1 MKTFRYFYL
10 LTALMTF
17 SACGDDEE
25 TQIQV
30 PETDFTHVKIDAMVG
45 RSSLFTRSNPM
56 GETAK
61 QSEFNKGDKLSV
73 NNGRTHVVYTM
84 GDDGWTATGE
94 GLKWEE
100 FPTTFQAYYPAAE
113 GVSFQSFTLPADQAS
128 AEKIALADYMTS
140 TRKIDAMPGEG
151 KLILDMA
158 RQTARVIVNVSGVD
172 ASLGGSL
179 SSMKIYSQYASIPAS
194 GTATTIASYVSG
206 HTYAALVV
214 PGEGSDNQVF
224 LELTTANGTKKTV
237 TGIRATTA
245 GKSYAY
251 NIYVGENSIELSE
264 PIVTDWEE
272 GSTLPGDLQEIEK
285 PIAPGYYVKPTATG
299 NASGTD
305 WENAMGAN
313 ELRDLLKRQSAEELD
328 GKTIYLAGGEYPLV
342 TNELTT
348 GIELG
353 GKMVITLQGGYNP
366 QSEGKSVTDRNIQ
379 AYVTSFTNTAS
390 LNAITRM
397 FKLGTDLDITFNG
410 ITLDG
415 KYNKD
420 QNGHLRGIQVE
431 GCTLNM
437 NNCVIKNFNT
447 GAVDNGDGQGS
458 ALRLNAGF
466 IKLNKVEIIDN
477 VGPSRGTINLNCGDN
492 GYSFF
497 NNCLFKGNIIRLYWG
512 VAIQSNGN
520 ACINN
525 TTIYN
530 NKSENTTGQCA
541 TINGS
546 GNVLFVNSTI
556 YHNKELISKEMGI
569 YRYEG
574 TNNLQFM
581 NSIIVSSNATVPT
594 FKQEN
599 GQCTSKGY
607 NVSQNTTGFAT
618 NENDNLINGLW
629 SFNYNNGVCEWNAP
643 SDMHFATKSAVTS
656 VVRAYKTDNFPTMGQ
671 DFANWLGDDLGK
683 DQNGNI
689 RNPNKMLPGA
699 YDPGL

>member
-1 MKTFRYFYL
+1 
-10 LTALMTF
+10 
-17 SACGDDEE
+17 
-25 TQIQV
+25 
-30 PETDFTHVKIDAMVG
+30 
-45 RSSLFTRSNPM
+45 
-56 GETAK
+56 
-61 QSEFNKGDKLSV
+61 
-73 NNGRTHVVYTM
+73 
-84 GDDGWTATGE
+84 
-94 GLKWEE
+94 
-100 FPTTFQAYYPAAE
+100 
-113 GVSFQSFTLPADQAS
+113 
-128 AEKIALADYMTS
+128 
-140 TRKIDAMPGEG
+140 
-151 KLILDMA
+151 
-158 RQTARVIVNVSGVD
+158 
-172 ASLGGSL
+172 
-179 SSMKIYSQYASIPAS
+179 
-194 GTATTIASYVSG
+194 
-206 HTYAALVV
+206 
-214 PGEGSDNQVF
+214 
-224 LELTTANGTKKTV
+224 
-237 TGIRATTA
+237 
-245 GKSYAY
+245 
-251 NIYVGENSIELSE
+251 
-264 PIVTDWEE
+264 
-272 GSTLPGDLQEIEK
+272 
-285 PIAPGYYVKPTATG
+285 
-299 NASGTD
+299 
-305 WENAMGAN
+305 
-313 ELRDLLKRQSAEELD
+313 
-328 GKTIYLAGGEYPLV
+328 
-342 TNELTT
+342 
-348 GIELG
+348 
-353 GKMVITLQGGYNP
+353 MVITLQGGYNP

-415 KYNKD
+415 KYKKD

-618 NENDNLINGLW
+618 NENDNLINGPW

>member
-1 MKTFRYFYL
+1 
-10 LTALMTF
+10 
-17 SACGDDEE
+17 
-25 TQIQV
+25 
-30 PETDFTHVKIDAMVG
+30 
-45 RSSLFTRSNPM
+45 
-56 GETAK
+56 
-61 QSEFNKGDKLSV
+61 
-73 NNGRTHVVYTM
+73 
-84 GDDGWTATGE
+84 
-94 GLKWEE
+94 
-100 FPTTFQAYYPAAE
+100 
-113 GVSFQSFTLPADQAS
+113 
-128 AEKIALADYMTS
+128 
-140 TRKIDAMPGEG
+140 
-151 KLILDMA
+151 
-158 RQTARVIVNVSGVD
+158 
-172 ASLGGSL
+172 
-179 SSMKIYSQYASIPAS
+179 
-194 GTATTIASYVSG
+194 
-206 HTYAALVV
+206 
-214 PGEGSDNQVF
+214 
-224 LELTTANGTKKTV
+224 
-237 TGIRATTA
+237 
-245 GKSYAY
+245 
-251 NIYVGENSIELSE
+251 
-264 PIVTDWEE
+264 
-272 GSTLPGDLQEIEK
+272 
-285 PIAPGYYVKPTATG
+285 
-299 NASGTD
+299 
-305 WENAMGAN
+305 
-313 ELRDLLKRQSAEELD
+313 
-328 GKTIYLAGGEYPLV
+328 
-342 TNELTT
+342 
-348 GIELG
+348 
-353 GKMVITLQGGYNP
+353 MVITLQGGYNP

-415 KYNKD
+415 KYKKD

-431 GCTLNM
+431 GCTLN
-437 NNCVIKNFNT
+437 KNFNT

-477 VGPSRGTINLNCGDN
+477 VGPSRGTINLNCSDN

-497 NNCLFKGNIIRLYWG
+497 NNCLFKDNIIRQYWG

-525 TTIYN
+525 
-530 NKSENTTGQCA
+530 

-581 NSIIVSSNATVPT
+581 NSIIVSSDATVPT

-607 NVSQNTTGFAT
+607 NVYQNTTGFAT
-618 NENDNLINGLW
+618 DTNDNPINGPW